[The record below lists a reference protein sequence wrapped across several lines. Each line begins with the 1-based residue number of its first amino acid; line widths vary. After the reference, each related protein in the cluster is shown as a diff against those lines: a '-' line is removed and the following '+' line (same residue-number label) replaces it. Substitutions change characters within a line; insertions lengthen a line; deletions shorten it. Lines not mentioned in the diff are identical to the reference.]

1 MTTAQRNREAKE
13 DFTRLA
19 QRLEQLTTS
28 LNRAAQQMP
37 TVENLQRAFSA
48 ALRSGVEPEQPAIE
62 DERTARRW
70 TR

>member
-13 DFTRLA
+13 DITRLA

-28 LNRAAQQMP
+28 LNRAAQQVP
-37 TVENLQRAFSA
+37 TVETLQRAFSA
-48 ALRSGVEPEQPAIE
+48 ALQNGVEPERPAFE
-62 DERTARRW
+62 EERAPRRW